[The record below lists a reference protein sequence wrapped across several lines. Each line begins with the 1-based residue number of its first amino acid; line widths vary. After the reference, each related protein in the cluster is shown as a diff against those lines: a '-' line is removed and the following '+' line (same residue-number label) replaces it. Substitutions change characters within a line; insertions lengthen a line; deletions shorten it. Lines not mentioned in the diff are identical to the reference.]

1 MQDPCGA
8 PITCDDV
15 FHHSFTILHH
25 ELLHIPNCPP
35 NMTIS
40 SPFARTSRTIVRI
53 STSAAPHARRF
64 SNTAPA
70 FSSAPTKNRIY
81 TACAFPSP
89 RFPSHTDTAPNN
101 SPPLFHR
108 IRTPDELSN
117 LLLISASTRR
127 PLITLWTASWCA
139 SCKAVAPLVHKAIEA
154 DGAGEAAGGV
164 GYAEVQVD
172 AATIG
177 DLPLTYRIT
186 SMPTLMAFDRGEAQF
201 ETRLTAVDRIKDA
214 ALLRD
219 WVETEAARRGE
230 GGAGGKS
237 LLGRWFG

>member
-1 MQDPCGA
+1 MGFSRPLA
-8 PITCDDV
+8 R
-15 FHHSFTILHH
+15 
-25 ELLHIPNCPP
+25 
-35 NMTIS
+35 S
-40 SPFARTSRTIVRI
+40 SRIVIRIATGTTSR
-53 STSAAPHARRF
+53 ARHF

-70 FSSAPTKNRIY
+70 FSSAPSKNRIY
-81 TACAFPSP
+81 TS
-89 RFPSHTDTAPNN
+89 
-101 SPPLFHR
+101 

-139 SCKAVAPLVHKAIEA
+139 SCKAVAPLIHNVVSS
-154 DGAGEAAGGV
+154 GAGESAGGV

-201 ETRLTAVDRIKDA
+201 ETRLTTVDRMKDA
-214 ALLRD
+214 AFLRE
-219 WVETEAARRGE
+219 WIETEAARRGE
-230 GGAGGKS
+230 GGAGGAFGGGGKS
-237 LLGRWFG
+237 LLGKWFG